1 MRYARTHQSNHHQ
14 IFINSLDE
22 VVIAD
27 QSGTTPDE
35 TDDGPLIVAPDAEVT
50 VSFGLD
56 WVTFRVPV
64 LVARSGSDMSTVTMN
79 FEDFR
84 ALHKQLPRLRITPTA
99 SFIKAHRL
107 LQEAWV
113 MAAKSEQ
120 GEAA

>member
-1 MRYARTHQSNHHQ
+1 MHYIRIHRSHHHQ
-14 IFINSLDE
+14 IFLNGHGE

-27 QSGTTPDE
+27 QSGTNPDQ

-120 GEAA
+120 GEEA